1 MAENFL
7 SQEEVDAL
15 LKGVNGDLDEV
26 VPAVDESGVRPYD
39 LATQERIVR
48 GRMPTLEII
57 NERFARLFRISL
69 FNFLH
74 RTAEVSVGPVRV
86 SKYSEFIR
94 NLVVPTNLNLVH
106 IKPLRGTS
114 LIVFDPNLVF
124 LLVDNMFGGDGRFHT
139 RVEGREFTLTEQRII
154 SRILNIVFETYSK
167 SWEPVFP
174 IEFEYM
180 RSEMNT
186 QFANIATPNEV
197 VVTTTFTIELG
208 PVSGQLHFCTPYSTI
223 EPIRD
228 ILTSSLQGETLEMD
242 KRWIRLLKQQ
252 IQTAE
257 VELVANIGT
266 ADVTFG
272 DLLSMKAGDVIPLD
286 VPEAVTAC
294 VDGVPVMECGYGQI
308 NGQYALRIQK
318 LIYSANE
325 SLRGH
330 EQLRRMR
337 DSAKDADNPQQT
349 ESQQGAQH
357 G

>member
-1 MAENFL
+1 MADNFL

-15 LKGVNGDLDEV
+15 LKGVTGDQDSNAAPE
-26 VPAVDESGVRPYD
+26 DESGIRPYN

-57 NERFARLFRISL
+57 NERFARLLRIGL

-74 RTAEVSVGPVRV
+74 RSAEVSIGPVRV
-86 SKYSEFIR
+86 HKYSEFIR

-106 IKPLRGTS
+106 MKPLRGTA

-124 LLVDNMFGGDGRFHT
+124 LLVDNLFGGDGRFHT
-139 RVEGREFTLTEQRII
+139 RVEGRDFTQTEQRII
-154 SRILNIVFETYSK
+154 QRVLGIVFENYAK
-167 SWEPVFP
+167 SWEPVYP
-174 IEFEYM
+174 IEFEYI

-197 VVTTTFTIELG
+197 VVATTFTIELG
-208 PVSGQLHFCTPYSTI
+208 PVSGEMHFCTPYSMI

-242 KRWIRLLKQQ
+242 KRWVRLMTQQ

-257 VELVANIGT
+257 VEIVA
-266 ADVTFG
+266 
-272 DLLSMKAGDVIPLD
+272 DLGSARATLGEILNLKVGDVIP
-286 VPEAVTAC
+286 VTIPEKIEAK
-294 VDGVPVMECGYGQI
+294 VDGVPVMECSYGKF
-308 NGQYALRIQK
+308 NGQYALRVEK
-318 LIYSANE
+318 LLSYSTNDF
-325 SLRGH
+325 L
-330 EQLRRMR
+330 
-337 DSAKDADNPQQT
+337 
-349 ESQQGAQH
+349 QGEDH